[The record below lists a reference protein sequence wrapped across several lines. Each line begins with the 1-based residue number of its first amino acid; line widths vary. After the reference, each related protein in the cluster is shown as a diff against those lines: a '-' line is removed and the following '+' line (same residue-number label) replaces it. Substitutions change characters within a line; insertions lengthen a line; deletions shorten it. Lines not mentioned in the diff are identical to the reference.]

1 MGLVLPDYGLLFWM
15 MLTFLVVLFLL
26 KKFAWKPI
34 LGSLKEREDSI
45 SDALKAADKA
55 REEMAR
61 LQADNEKILATA
73 RQERDELI
81 KEAREVKQQMIEEAK
96 EKAVIEAEKMINNAK
111 QAIENEK
118 LSAIADIKKSIASMS
133 IQIAEKILKKQL
145 DDPQQQQEI
154 MDKYLK
160 DIKLN

>member
-73 RQERDELI
+73 RQERDELL
-81 KEAREVKQQMIEEAK
+81 KEAHEVKQQMIEEAK